1 MLGAIA
7 NKRHVVYGIIQAD
20 VTNVKKKIK
29 DWNGTSHTQKLSFT
43 AYIASCIGK
52 VVANDPHVQGYKVG
66 GCLKQNKVVIFDDVD
81 LVVMIEPEENKTA
94 FPHIIR
100 NVNKK
105 TVEEISKE
113 ITEAKSK
120 PSSSEQQYDSKKKTK
135 IFTSMPKC
143 LRMLIYRLM
152 RRNPN
157 TLKDM
162 QGTVMLTSIG
172 MFGKKGQ
179 GGIGIT
185 FLPMHTLGK

>member
-1 MLGAIA
+1 M
-7 NKRHVVYGIIQAD
+7 YGIIQAD
-20 VTNVKKKIK
+20 VTNVKKKIQ
-29 DWNGTSHTQKLSFT
+29 DLNGKVTSSTNKLSFT

-52 VVANDPHVQGYKVG
+52 VVAKDPQVHGYKVG
-66 GCLKQNKVVIFDDVD
+66 GCLQKKKIVLFQDVD

-113 ITEAKSK
+113 ITEAKSR
-120 PSSSEQQYDSKKKTK
+120 PSSSEQQYESKKITK
-135 IFTSMPKC
+135 IFTFLPKC
-143 LRMLIYRLM
+143 LRMALYTLAK
-152 RRNPN
+152 RNPK

-185 FLPMHTLGK
+185 FLPMHTLG